1 MKVSDGK
8 VLIEFAEIV
17 GEEMLSKPA
26 YDAAV
31 RRERITVVQKG
42 GHGHPALIDYASLPP
57 RYKEIVRHHLKGDP
71 EDLAKA
77 EVIAKHLLPDTQDE
91 AYIDGFTA
99 SNGLKLPEEK
109 RAALRSAAQVLA
121 LLATMDAVRN
131 EGGPDAVQHHYGLP
145 ALELKATI
153 LKYIKAHKL
162 DLPKSFS
169 RLETRKRAYLKAKAE
184 GIAGASSLVHG
195 NCGNANG
202 SKLDE
207 DKAKVLQVLCS
218 RHQNYGLRT
227 IARDYNTVAAKQ
239 EWPTITANTVKN
251 FLHHGENG
259 RTAMLYARGIGA
271 YQNNYGIVVHRTRP
285 SQPTYLWVHDGTDY
299 ELYYQKEVGGK
310 ATFHHRKKVVVVV
323 DPHSWYPVGF
333 AIGEEDTIAL
343 TQAAYRNAVQH
354 MRELTGEYVLPYQ
367 VQSDRLGHKTLGEWY
382 KTMDVKFT
390 PAAAR
395 NARAKIIEPWFRQ
408 HNDHYVNR
416 ALNWGGHNITSLKK
430 NQPNTDALH
439 TLRNQF
445 PNEADVVAQITAC
458 INRERADKQEAFR
471 AAIAAMP
478 EKALRTLDRVKYLK
492 LLGEEHPWKN
502 ELTNTGITPMLN
514 GEKRL
519 YNLLDIEFQNR
530 IGIVFQVTFD
540 PSDYSSILVQARE
553 GQYEYL
559 VPEVVPIPMAL
570 MDHTPESRQ
579 QLAATQLW
587 KRTVSQNA
595 IDKLLLDRD
604 SVKRLADE
612 LLADALS
619 AVRPKRSTP
628 AKNTLKPTPEQEAV
642 ERGYFIGEGGSHKAA
657 QRAVKNPPAPAP
669 KQHDDDVERRA
680 FEQL

>member
-1 MKVSDGK
+1 MMVREGI
-8 VLIEFAEIV
+8 VLLERCDIV
-17 GEEMLSKPA
+17 GPRGLTGRQLERLVDEKRIEV
-26 YDAAV
+26 AAP
-31 RRERITVVQKG
+31 G
-42 GHGHPALIDYASLPP
+42 GGGHPALYAWSSFPDDE
-57 RYKEIVRHHLKGDP
+57 REQVRHHLKGDP

-77 EVIAKHLLPDTQDE
+77 EVVAKHLRPDAVDE

-131 EGGPDAVQHHYGLP
+131 EGGPEAVQHHYGLP
-145 ALELKATI
+145 VLELKATI

-184 GIAGASSLVHG
+184 GQPGASSLVHG

-251 FLHHGENG
+251 FLNDGSNG
-259 RTAMLYARGIGA
+259 RTATLYARGIKA
-271 YQNNYGIVVHRTRP
+271 YQNRHGMVIHRTRP

-299 ELYYQKEVGGK
+299 EIYYQKEVGGK
-310 ATFHHRKKVVVVV
+310 ATYHHRKMVVVVV
-323 DPHSWYPVGF
+323 DPHSWYPIGF
-333 AIGEEDTIAL
+333 AVGEEDTIAL
-343 TQAAYRNAVQH
+343 SQAAFRNAVQH
-354 MRELTGEYVLPYQ
+354 IRELTGEYALPYQ
-367 VQSDRLGHKTLGEWY
+367 VQSDRMGHKALGKWY
-382 KTMDVKFT
+382 DTMGIKYT
-390 PAAAR
+390 PAAAKNPR
-395 NARAKIIEPWFRQ
+395 SKIIEPWFRQ
-408 HNDHYVNR
+408 HNDNYVR
-416 ALNWGGHNITSLKK
+416 RELSWGGHNITSAPR

-439 TLRNQF
+439 SLRHQF
-445 PNEADVVAQITAC
+445 PNEAEAIAKIAAR
-458 INRERADKQEAFR
+458 INAERADKTDAFR

-478 EKALRTLDRVKYLK
+478 DKALRTTDRVKYLR

-502 ELTNTGITPMLN
+502 ELTNSGITPVLL

-519 YNLLDIEFQNR
+519 YNLMDVDFQNKV
-530 IGIVFQVTFD
+530 GTVFQVTFD
-540 PSDYSSILVQARE
+540 PCDYSSILVQARE

-570 MDHTPESRQ
+570 MDHTPETQ
-579 QLAATQLW
+579 AA
-587 KRTVSQNA
+587 RGHA
-595 IDKLLLDRD
+595 
-604 SVKRLADE
+604 
-612 LLADALS
+612 
-619 AVRPKRSTP
+619 
-628 AKNTLKPTPEQEAV
+628 AV
-642 ERGYFIGEGGSHKAA
+642 ETNGEPGRHQQAA
-657 QRAVKNPPAPAP
+657 DGPRQREAPR
-669 KQHDDDVERRA
+669 RRA
-680 FEQL
+680 ARRRHVSRATKALRTSQERDAPHT